1 MKKKV
6 LAVIGCLGFIIIL
19 SIGLTTAYFTS
30 QKKVENTLHMG
41 KIDVN
46 VTEKVLKSS
55 KEMVGVTLGS
65 ESSKCWVRLYVGIP
79 VGNNGAGIYD
89 TAYLV
94 NESGQWLM
102 EDGTV
107 IENGAWLNE
116 DGTLVDTDKAFEGG
130 WLYYNEPLSGG
141 DSRICFKE
149 IKAVPLLSPDDKP
162 ANLDVIVYT
171 EGVQYMDGETDPIAA
186 FTRLKQ

>member
-46 VTEKVLKSS
+46 VTETVLKSS
-55 KEMVGVTLGS
+55 KEMVGVTLDS

-79 VGNNGAGIYD
+79 VGNNGTRIYD

-107 IENGAWLNE
+107 VENGAWLNE
-116 DGTLVDTDKAFEGG
+116 DGTVADTDKAFEGG
-130 WLYYNEPLSGG
+130 WLYYSEPLSGG

-149 IKAVPLLSPDDKP
+149 IKAVPLLSPGDKP

-186 FTRLKQ
+186 FARLKQ